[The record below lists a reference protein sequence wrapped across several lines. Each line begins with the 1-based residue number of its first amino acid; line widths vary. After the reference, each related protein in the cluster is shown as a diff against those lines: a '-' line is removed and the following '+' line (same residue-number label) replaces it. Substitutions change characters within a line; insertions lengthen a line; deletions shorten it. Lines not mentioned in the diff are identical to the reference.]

1 MIRQLVAMS
10 CIASGFALAAAESSD
25 LLRFSNGDQ
34 LHGSFQGLKDG
45 PRAIWKRDD
54 VAAPVDFETDQLR
67 HIVLRG
73 GKPLRPLASLSH
85 VALVDGDSLPGT
97 VTDLDNEWLTLETAY
112 AGALKIPRNQVA
124 RLAPSPLGGRLHYHG
139 PFIEDEWKMANAS
152 FPDGMPPAKPAA
164 EDRGKDKAKAKEN
177 DGKETPGRWAFSGSA
192 WYWPSRLSG
201 TALLREGAMPD
212 RAILRFDLAW
222 KNRLSIA
229 IGFHADFAK
238 PKRPDDA
245 DKPAEPQQRR
255 QLGFAPGD
263 STILPVVFGN
273 SYVLQIFS
281 THMMLFRTS
290 VNEDGGPVV
299 DRVQINGNSIRL
311 GDTGKA
317 TIEIRSNRLT
327 GEISLF
333 INDEFVVQWSEGG
346 SGIHDQ
352 SRYAGKGS
360 GFGFVVQTEDS
371 PVKISDVMV
380 AEWNGM
386 PDSARSL
393 QVDEQDIVL
402 LANGTDR
409 FSGRVGAFRDGK
421 ITLDGKYGQFAFQ
434 LDDIAEIRFARNRLA
449 EETGFS
455 PDNLTIRLSPLGQVS
470 GRPLT
475 GDATSVRILSPVCGE
490 MNFNLDSA
498 VMLDF
503 QPSNNI
509 IDEWDAEF

>member
-1 MIRQLVAMS
+1 MIRHLAISWV
-10 CIASGFALAAAESSD
+10 SGVMALAAAESSD
-25 LLRFSNGDQ
+25 LLRFTNGDQ

-45 PRAIWKRDD
+45 PRAIWQRDD
-54 VAAPVDFETDQLR
+54 VAAPVDFETAQLR

-73 GKPLRPLASLSH
+73 GKPLRPLTSLSH
-85 VALVDGDSLPGT
+85 LALVNGDSIPGT
-97 VTDLDNEWLTLETAY
+97 VTALDDEMITLDTAY
-112 AGALKIPRNQVA
+112 AGPLRIPRNQVA
-124 RLAPSPLGGRLHYHG
+124 RLSPSPLGGRLHYHG

-152 FPDGMPPAKPAA
+152 FPDGMPPAKP
-164 EDRGKDKAKAKEN
+164 DDKDKDDK
-177 DGKETPGRWAFSGSA
+177 DQPGRWAFSGSA

-201 TALLREGAMPD
+201 TALLKEDAMPD

-238 PKRPDDA
+238 PKPPDDA
-245 DKPAEPQQRR
+245 DKQPEIKPRG

-290 VNEDGGPVV
+290 VNEDGGPAV

-317 TIEIRSNRLT
+317 TIEIRSNRLN

-333 INDEFVVQWSEGG
+333 INDEFVVQWSEGATG
-346 SGIHDQ
+346 VRDQ
-352 SRYAGKGS
+352 VRYAGKGS

-409 FSGRVGAFRDGK
+409 FSGRVGSFRDGK
-421 ITLDGKYGQFAFQ
+421 LTLDGKYGRFQFQ

-449 EETGFS
+449 KETDFS

-470 GRPLT
+470 GRPLS
-475 GDATSVRILSPVCGE
+475 GNATSVRILSPVCGE
-490 MNFNLDSA
+490 MNFNLESA

-503 QPSNNI
+503 QSSNNI
-509 IDEWDAEF
+509 SDDWDAEF

>member
-1 MIRQLVAMS
+1 MIRHLAIS
-10 CIASGFALAAAESSD
+10 WIAGVMALAAAGSSD
-25 LLRFSNGDQ
+25 LLRFTNGDQ

-45 PRAIWKRDD
+45 PRVIWQRDD
-54 VAAPVDFETDQLR
+54 VAAPVDFETAQLR

-73 GKPLRPLASLSH
+73 GKPLRPLTSLSH
-85 VALVDGDSLPGT
+85 LALVNGDSVPGT
-97 VTDLDNEWLTLETAY
+97 VTDLDDQAITIDTSY
-112 AGALKIPRNQVA
+112 AGPLRFPRNQVA
-124 RLAPSPLGGRLHYHG
+124 RLSPSPLGGRLHYHG
-139 PFIEDEWKMANAS
+139 PFIEDEWKMANAA
-152 FPDGMPPAKPAA
+152 FPDGMPPVTPAA
-164 EDRGKDKAKAKEN
+164 DDKEKDKSDK
-177 DGKETPGRWAFSGSA
+177 DQPGRWAFSGSA
-192 WYWPSRLSG
+192 WYWPSRRSG
-201 TALLREGAMPD
+201 TALLKENAMPD

-238 PKRPDDA
+238 PKQPEPADHQPRRP
-245 DKPAEPQQRR
+245 
-255 QLGFAPGD
+255 LGFAPGD
-263 STILPVVFGN
+263 STILPVMFGN
-273 SYVLQIFS
+273 SYVLQILS

-299 DRVQINGNSIRL
+299 ERVQINGNSIRL

-346 SGIHDQ
+346 TGVRDQ
-352 SRYAGKGS
+352 ARYAGKGS

-393 QVDEQDIVL
+393 QVEEQDIVL

-409 FSGRVGAFRDGK
+409 FSGRVGSFRDGK
-421 ITLDGKYGQFAFQ
+421 LTLDGKYGQFQFL
-434 LDDIAEIRFARNRLA
+434 LDDIAEIRFARNGLA

-470 GRPLT
+470 GRPLA
-475 GDATSVRILSPVCGE
+475 GDASSLRILNPVCGE

-509 IDEWDAEF
+509 IDDWDAEF

>member
-1 MIRQLVAMS
+1 MIRHLAISWISGVMALV
-10 CIASGFALAAAESSD
+10 AAESSD
-25 LLRFSNGDQ
+25 LLRFTNGDQ

-45 PRAIWKRDD
+45 PRAIWQRDD
-54 VAAPVDFETDQLR
+54 VAAPVEFETEQLR
-67 HIVLRG
+67 HIVLHG

-85 VALVDGDSLPGT
+85 LALVNGDSIPGT
-97 VTDLDNEWLTLETAY
+97 VTDLDDDAVTIDTSY
-112 AGALKIPRNQVA
+112 AGPLRFPRNQVA
-124 RLAPSPLGGRLHYHG
+124 RLSPSPLGGRLHYHG
-139 PFIEDEWKMANAS
+139 PFIEDEWKMANAA
-152 FPDGMPPAKPAA
+152 FPDGMPPAKPDAV
-164 EDRGKDKAKAKEN
+164 EKDKGDKEQ
-177 DGKETPGRWAFSGSA
+177 PGRWAFSGSA

-201 TALLREGAMPD
+201 TALLKENAMPD
-212 RAILRFDLAW
+212 RSILRFDLAW

-238 PKRPDDA
+238 PKPPENA
-245 DKPAEPQQRR
+245 DKPAEKIQMRR
-255 QLGFAPGD
+255 PLGFAPGD

-333 INDEFVVQWSEGG
+333 INDEFVVQWNEGVT
-346 SGIHDQ
+346 GIRDQ
-352 SRYAGKGS
+352 ARFAGKGS
-360 GFGFVVQTEDS
+360 GFGFVVQIEDS

-393 QVDEQDIVL
+393 QVDDQDIVL

-409 FSGRVGAFRDGK
+409 FSGRVAAFRDGK
-421 ITLDGKYGQFAFQ
+421 LTLDGKYGKFQFQ

-449 EETGFS
+449 KETDFS
-455 PDNLTIRLSPLGQVS
+455 PDNLTVRLSPLGQVS
-470 GRPLT
+470 GRPLS
-475 GDATSVRILSPVCGE
+475 GNASSIRILNPVSGE
-490 MNFNLDSA
+490 MNLNLDSA

-509 IDEWDAEF
+509 IDDWDAEF

>member
-1 MIRQLVAMS
+1 MIRQLVVSAW
-10 CIASGFALAAAESSD
+10 ITGLVALAAAESSD
-25 LLRFSNGDQ
+25 LLRFTNGDQ
-34 LHGSFQGLKDG
+34 LHGNFQGLKEG
-45 PRAIWKRDD
+45 PRAIWQRDD
-54 VAAPVDFETDQLR
+54 VTAPVDFETAQLR

-73 GKPLRPLASLSH
+73 GKPSRPLTSLSH
-85 VALVDGDSLPGT
+85 VALVTGDSLPGT
-97 VTDLDNEWLTLETAY
+97 VTELDDQTLTLDTAY
-112 AGALKIPRNQVA
+112 AGLLRIPRNQIA

-152 FPDGMPPAKPAA
+152 FPDGMPSAKPEVADKHKA
-164 EDRGKDKAKAKEN
+164 KDKGGKDA
-177 DGKETPGRWAFSGSA
+177 PGRWAFSGSA

-201 TALLREGAMPD
+201 TALLKEGTMPD
-212 RAILRFDLAW
+212 RAILRFDLSW

-229 IGFHADFAK
+229 VGFHADFAK
-238 PKRPDDA
+238 PKPPDDA
-245 DKPAEPQQRR
+245 DKPAELQQRR

-263 STILPVVFGN
+263 STILPVIFGN

-281 THMMLFRTS
+281 THLMLFRTA

-346 SGIHDQ
+346 SGIRDQ

-393 QVDEQDIVL
+393 QVDDQDIVL

-421 ITLDGKYGQFAFQ
+421 ISLDGKYGQFQFQ

-449 EETGFS
+449 EETDFS

-475 GDATSVRILSPVCGE
+475 GNATSVKILSPVCGE
-490 MNFNLDSA
+490 IDFNLDSA

-509 IDEWDAEF
+509 IDDWDAEF

>member
-1 MIRQLVAMS
+1 MIRHLAIS
-10 CIASGFALAAAESSD
+10 WISGVLALTAAESSD
-25 LLRFSNGDQ
+25 LLRFTNGDQ
-34 LHGSFQGLKDG
+34 LHGSFQGLKEG
-45 PRAIWKRDD
+45 PRATWQRDD
-54 VAAPVDFETDQLR
+54 VAAPVDFETAQLR

-73 GKPLRPLASLSH
+73 GKPLHALSSLSH
-85 VALVDGDSLPGT
+85 VTLVNGDSIPGT
-97 VTDLDNEWLTLETAY
+97 VTDLDDEMITIDTSY
-112 AGALKIPRNQVA
+112 AGPLRFPRNQVA
-124 RLAPSPLGGRLHYHG
+124 RLSPSPLGGRLRYHG

-152 FPDGMPPAKPAA
+152 FPDGMPPATPAA
-164 EDRGKDKAKAKEN
+164 DDKDKDKDK
-177 DGKETPGRWAFSGSA
+177 DQPGRWSFSGSA

-201 TALLREGAMPD
+201 TALLKENAMPD

-238 PKRPDDA
+238 PKPRDAA
-245 DKPAEPQQRR
+245 DKPADLQQRR

-281 THMMLFRTS
+281 THMMLFRTAVS
-290 VNEDGGPVV
+290 EDGAPTV

-346 SGIHDQ
+346 TGIRDQ
-352 SRYAGKGS
+352 ASYAGKGP

-393 QVDEQDIVL
+393 QVDAQDIVL

-409 FSGRVGAFRDGK
+409 FSGRVVSFRDGK
-421 ITLDGKYGQFAFQ
+421 LTLDGKYGQFQFQ

-449 EETGFS
+449 KETDF
-455 PDNLTIRLSPLGQVS
+455 PADNLTIRLSPLGQVS
-470 GRPLT
+470 GRPLS
-475 GDATSVRILSPVCGE
+475 GNASSIRILNPVCGE

-509 IDEWDAEF
+509 IDDWDADF